1 MEDVDVSFS
10 TQKRDLDGAKARPA
24 RMMNPYEGMGLPMS
38 YPGGASRGS
47 TITLSA
53 MLNAI
58 DGMESNEGRLLFLT
72 TNALQDLDAALI
84 RPGRV
89 DLFIEYKKARP
100 SHAEELF
107 NIFYSP
113 STRLYTEAG
122 STSTKSPE
130 DPETTSVLP
139 EKTPQPF
146 ELPAHISQLDIVAW
160 AKEWSAQVPDEVF
173 TIAELQGMLLAYKKE
188 PEAAVAA
195 MSAWVKKEVLAKEQ
209 AAKEKE
215 EKEKEEKASKAKEK
229 EDEDSK
235 ADEKSARK
243 GKKAELQAPGISL
256 LAGGA
261 GPSFTMN
268 GLAKPDQID
277 KGVGTETV
285 SQKDQIVQASSST
298 PTAASAS
305 DEAANGQSESNGSV

>member
-1 MEDVDVSFS
+1 
-10 TQKRDLDGAKARPA
+10 
-24 RMMNPYEGMGLPMS
+24 
-38 YPGGASRGS
+38 
-47 TITLSA
+47 
-53 MLNAI
+53 
-58 DGMESNEGRLLFLT
+58 
-72 TNALQDLDAALI
+72 
-84 RPGRV
+84 
-89 DLFIEYKKARP
+89 
-100 SHAEELF
+100 
-107 NIFYSP
+107 
-113 STRLYTEAG
+113 
-122 STSTKSPE
+122 
-130 DPETTSVLP
+130 
-139 EKTPQPF
+139 
-146 ELPAHISQLDIVAW
+146 
-160 AKEWSAQVPDEVF
+160 
-173 TIAELQGMLLAYKKE
+173 MLLAYKKE

-285 SQKDQIVQASSST
+285 SQKVRSCRRLPPLLPLQVQATKQRMDSQKVMDQSKEYCST
-298 PTAASAS
+298 
-305 DEAANGQSESNGSV
+305 V